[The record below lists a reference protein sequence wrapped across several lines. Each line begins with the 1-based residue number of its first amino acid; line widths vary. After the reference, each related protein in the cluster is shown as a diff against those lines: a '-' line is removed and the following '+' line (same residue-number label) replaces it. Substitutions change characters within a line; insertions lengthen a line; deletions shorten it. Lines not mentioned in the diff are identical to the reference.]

1 MGIIILVYPS
11 FSEALSKLSTQ
22 WVKNPCQCE
31 YTMFVY
37 GRKPYLYHIIRQT
50 TFHTSLKYVVLY
62 ILYYTLEPN
71 FATSLLQGCH
81 VFCLPTIMYFHT
93 KILHTLHS
101 KTHLWSIQT
110 SYSNPIYWYTSMLYI
125 SGLFCDKVT
134 KNMLLLYL
142 HILSNIYTIYYLMI
156 HVYMAQGLI

>member
-71 FATSLLQGCH
+71 FATSLLQNA
-81 VFCLPTIMYFHT
+81 MYFVCLQSCT
-93 KILHTLHS
+93 FIQRSYTLYTLKHIFGVYRHP
-101 KTHLWSIQT
+101 TAIPYIDIHLCCIFQACSVIR
-110 SYSNPIYWYTSMLYI
+110 
-125 SGLFCDKVT
+125 
-134 KNMLLLYL
+134 
-142 HILSNIYTIYYLMI
+142 
-156 HVYMAQGLI
+156 